1 MRCRE
6 READAAGEASPSIER
21 HTASVIFGCV
31 EAVRRQQSRKLGTAG
46 RAAGYF
52 GLVVLA
58 IGAGVAALLAAAAI
72 GSTTAVFLGVGWL
85 VFTVGAIL
93 AGRVLTCVPS
103 GNRFVA
109 LTVAVLS
116 VVGSVTLLVPGREA
130 SPSLPDGF
138 RQIPIA
144 TGSTLAVA
152 WLPANVPTASPP
164 VVVLHGGPGVPD
176 LDENRKV
183 FAPLT
188 ASGLDVLLYAQ
199 VGTGASARL
208 PDPRGYSRERDAADL
223 EALRQSLDLPRLL
236 LVGHSYGGTVAA
248 QYAADH
254 PDRVAGMVLLSPAP
268 LDPNDHSPDRV
279 TTRLTVAQR
288 LRVYRAIMTPRALLG
303 YALLQVA
310 PRAARAYLP
319 DPEADARNDIVVGR
333 STPALHCRNVMAPQ
347 TAANGTGFYAMQYPQ
362 SATAQRSTDL
372 RARIMDLRTTTLIV
386 KGSCDYLSWSSATDY
401 RNRLPNS
408 HLFYLPGAGHNAHQ
422 DKPHLIRAMIT
433 TLLDGRPTPIAEY
446 EHDSRPADYEGPA

>member
-1 MRCRE
+1 M
-6 READAAGEASPSIER
+6 
-21 HTASVIFGCV
+21 
-31 EAVRRQQSRKLGTAG
+31 RRQQSRKLWTAG
-46 RAAGYF
+46 RAAGYV

-58 IGAGVAALLAAAAI
+58 VGAGVAALLAAAAI
-72 GSTTAVFLGVGWL
+72 GTTAPVFLGAGWL
-85 VFTVGAIL
+85 VFTVGVIL

-109 LTVAVLS
+109 LTVAVLT
-116 VVGSVTLLVPGREA
+116 VVGCVTLLVPGRE
-130 SPSLPDGF
+130 SRPSLPDGF

-152 WLPANVPTASPP
+152 WLPANVPTAGPTI
-164 VVVLHGGPGVPD
+164 VVLHGGPGVPD

-188 ASGLDVLLYAQ
+188 AHGLDVLLYAQ

-236 LVGHSYGGTVAA
+236 LVGHSYGGIVAA

-268 LDPNDHSPDRV
+268 LDPADHSPDGV

-303 YALLQVA
+303 YALLQVD

-319 DPEADARNDIVVGR
+319 DPEADARNDIVVGA
-333 STPALHCRNVMAPQ
+333 STPALHCRNVAASQ
-347 TAANGTGFYAMQYPQ
+347 TANGTGFYAMQVPQ

-372 RARIMDLRTTTLIV
+372 RARITGLRTKTLIV
-386 KGSCDYLSWSSATDY
+386 KGSCDYLSWSSAIDY
-401 RNRLPNS
+401 HDRLPDS

-422 DKPHLIRAMIT
+422 DRPHLIRAMIT
-433 TLLDGRPTPIAEY
+433 ALLDGRPTPIAEY
-446 EHDSRPADYEGPA
+446 ADDSRPVDYEGPA

>member
-1 MRCRE
+1 M
-6 READAAGEASPSIER
+6 EAAR
-21 HTASVIFGCV
+21 Q
-31 EAVRRQQSRKLGTAG
+31 QQSRKQWTAT
-46 RAAGYF
+46 RAAAYF
-52 GLVVLA
+52 GLVVVA

-72 GSTTAVFLGVGWL
+72 DSTVAVFLGVGWV
-85 VFTVGAIL
+85 VFTVGVIL

-116 VVGSVTLLVPGREA
+116 VVGSVLLLLPGRQA

-152 WLPANVPTASPP
+152 RLPANVPTASPP

-188 ASGLDVLLYAQ
+188 ARGLDVLLYAQ

-223 EALRQSLDLPRLL
+223 EALRQSLDLPRLF

-268 LDPNDHSPDRV
+268 LDPDDHSPDRV
-279 TTRLTVAQR
+279 TTRLTIAQR
-288 LRVYRAIMTPRALLG
+288 LRVYRAVTTPRALLG
-303 YALLQVA
+303 YALLQVD

-333 STPALHCRNVMAPQ
+333 STPALHCRNVVAPQ
-347 TAANGTGFYAMQYPQ
+347 TANGTGFYAMQFPQ
-362 SATAQRSTDL
+362 SATAQPSTDL
-372 RARIMDLRTTTLIV
+372 RARMTDLRTPTSIV

-408 HLFYLPGAGHNAHQ
+408 RLFYLPGAGHNVHQ
-422 DKPHLIRAMIT
+422 DRPHLIRAMIT
-433 TLLDGRPTPIAEY
+433 ALLDGRPTSIAEY
-446 EHDSRPADYEGPA
+446 EDDSRPADYEGPP